1 MHREV
6 RSRVVLLTLAL
17 VPVVVAG
24 QEEEGAIVETAL
36 VQSMDM
42 TSQLPLNGTVFS
54 RNDVA
59 VTASVAGELDW
70 VAEPG
75 TRVRAGQPI
84 ARLDTGP
91 LRLRREELQRL
102 LEREAVNEA
111 HQASVAE
118 RYVKLR
124 EAQNVSEFQL
134 DEAVSRRDTARGDMA
149 ILETRIRQVDD
160 EIVRST
166 MKARFNGLVAERHKQ
181 AGEYVVPG
189 EVVGRFV
196 DLENLEVR
204 AAAPIAY
211 QSKLEAG
218 DRLQVALDGTTRE
231 EGVVRTLV
239 PSGDPV
245 SQTFEL
251 RIDLSK
257 GAAGR
262 VMPGQLVKV
271 EMPLEERRV
280 ALVVPR
286 DAVVVRREGNF
297 VYRVNAE
304 SVAERVTVK
313 LGEGSGNRVAVNG
326 ALKVGERI
334 VVRGADRLEDGQKV
348 RTQGSG

>member
-1 MHREV
+1 MRGKAD
-6 RSRVVLLTLAL
+6 LLAVALLAL
-17 VPVVVAG
+17 VPVVGTG

-36 VQSMDM
+36 VENMEM

-84 ARLDTGP
+84 AKLDTGP
-91 LRLRREELQRL
+91 LRLRRDELSGL
-102 LEREAVNEA
+102 LQREAVNEA
-111 HQASVAE
+111 YQASVVE

-124 EAQNVSEFQL
+124 ESQDVSEFQL
-134 DEAVSRRDTARGDMA
+134 DEAMSRRDTARGDMA

-160 EIVRST
+160 EIARST
-166 MKARFNGLVAERHKQ
+166 MRARFNGLVAERRKQ

-211 QSKLEAG
+211 QSKLAAG
-218 DRLQVALDGTTRE
+218 DRLQVALDGKTRE

-251 RIDLSK
+251 RIDLAK
-257 GAAGR
+257 EAAGK

-286 DAVVVRREGNF
+286 DAVVVRRDGNF

-304 SVAERVTVK
+304 SVAERVAVK
-313 LGEGSGNRVAVNG
+313 LGEGSGNQVAVSG
-326 ALKVGERI
+326 ELKAGERI
-334 VVRGADRLEDGQKV
+334 VVRGADRLDDGQKV
-348 RTQGSG
+348 REQGSG